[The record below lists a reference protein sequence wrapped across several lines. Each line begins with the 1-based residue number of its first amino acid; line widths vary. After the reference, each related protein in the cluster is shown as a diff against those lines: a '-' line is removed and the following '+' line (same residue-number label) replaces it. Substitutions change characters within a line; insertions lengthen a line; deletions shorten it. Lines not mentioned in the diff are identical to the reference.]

1 MTSNDIQR
9 NEFNFAALP
18 TKRMG
23 AGAVFLN
30 ADHELLIVKPT
41 YREKW
46 QLPGGIV
53 EEHES
58 PRVACVREVWEE
70 LGLNVDIERLLCIE
84 YRSTAPPKTESLQ
97 FVFYGGVL
105 TTSQIQQIR
114 LPPDEIKVYEFISIN
129 EAKNKLGELSA
140 QRIQWAWKALH
151 DQRTVYAEDGV
162 ARL

>member
-1 MTSNDIQR
+1 MEPNDKQSNRFD
-9 NEFNFAALP
+9 FSALP
-18 TKRMG
+18 MKRMG

-30 ADHELLIVKPT
+30 TDHELLIVKPT

-58 PRVACVREVWEE
+58 PRAACVREVQEE
-70 LGLNVDIERLLCIE
+70 LGLSIDLEQLLCIE
-84 YRSTAPPKTESLQ
+84 YRSTVPPKTESLQ

-105 TTSQIQQIR
+105 TTSQIQTIK
-114 LPPDEIKVYEFISIN
+114 LPPDEIKVYEFVSLN
-129 EAKNKLGELSA
+129 EAQNKLGALSA

-151 DQRTVYAEDGV
+151 EQRTVYAEDGV
-162 ARL
+162 AQL